1 MRILLSF
8 VPYFVFGFILNDV
21 SVALACLIAAVV
33 GLAIALGDRVLRG
46 RSLKLLDGGTIAIF
60 VIVALIAAF
69 LRPGLQPTWVWVA
82 TNAGLLAISV
92 ISLAIRRPFTLQYA
106 RDQVEPELWNSP
118 VFLAVNDR
126 ITAVWAV
133 AFAVMLF
140 FQLAIITVPGMPAL
154 ADYIGTIAPV
164 FVALAFTGWYPV
176 HVRRRFAAG
185 RQTAA

>member
-8 VPYFVFGFILNDV
+8 VPYFVFGFILDDV
-21 SVALACLIAAVV
+21 PVPLACLVAAAV
-33 GLAIALGDRVLRG
+33 GLAIALGDRLLRG
-46 RSLKLLDGGTIAIF
+46 HSLKLLDGGTIAIF

-82 TNAGLLAISV
+82 TNAGLLAISAV
-92 ISLAIRRPFTLQYA
+92 SLAIRRPFTLQYA
-106 RDQVEPELWNSP
+106 REQVEPELWNSP

-126 ITAVWAV
+126 ITAAWAV

-140 FQLAIITVPGMPAL
+140 FQIAIITMPGMPAL

-164 FVALAFTGWYPV
+164 FVALAFTAWYPA
-176 HVRRRFAAG
+176 HVRRGVALGKAG
-185 RQTAA
+185 

>member
-8 VPYFVFGFILNDV
+8 VPYFVFGFIVDDV
-21 SVALACLIAAVV
+21 PVALVCLIAAAV
-33 GLAIALGDRVLRG
+33 GLAIALGDHLLRG

-92 ISLAIRRPFTLQYA
+92 VSLAIRRPFTLQYA
-106 RDQVEPELWNSP
+106 REQVGPELWNSP

-126 ITAVWAV
+126 ITAVWAL

-140 FQLAIITVPGMPAL
+140 FQLAVITMPGAPAL
-154 ADYIGTIAPV
+154 ADYVGTIAPV
-164 FVALAFTGWYPV
+164 FVALAFTAWYPA
-176 HVRRRFAAG
+176 HVRRSVALRKAV
-185 RQTAA
+185 

>member
-8 VPYFVFGFILNDV
+8 VPYFVFGFILDGV
-21 SVALACLIAAVV
+21 PVALACLIAAAV
-33 GLAIALGDRVLRG
+33 GLAIALGDHLLRG

-69 LRPGLQPTWVWVA
+69 LRPGLQPAWVWVA
-82 TNAGLLAISV
+82 TNAGLLAIALV
-92 ISLAIRRPFTLQYA
+92 SLVIRRPFTLQYA
-106 RDQVEPELWNSP
+106 REQVGPELWSSP

-126 ITAVWAV
+126 ITVVWAA

-140 FQLAIITVPGMPAL
+140 FQLAIITMPGMPAL

-164 FVALAFTGWYPV
+164 FVGLAFTAWYPA
-176 HVRRRFAAG
+176 HVRRGVVLRKAG
-185 RQTAA
+185 